1 MIDDIDLKILT
12 IIRSDARISNAEV
25 ARQICMTPSAV
36 FERIRKLEERGVIR
50 GYETRL
56 NPKVLGLGL
65 LAFVFVR
72 TDGTAG
78 ELTAA
83 ERLAEFPEV
92 LEVHNIAGEDCYL
105 AKVRVPDTEALG
117 RLLREKVGVIPSVR
131 STRTTIV
138 LESIKESMTLP
149 LAPVAEASAVE
160 DAAD

>member
-83 ERLAEFPEV
+83 ERLAGCSEG
-92 LEVHNIAGEDCYL
+92 LGGDNIPRG
-105 AKVRVPDTEALG
+105 
-117 RLLREKVGVIPSVR
+117 
-131 STRTTIV
+131 
-138 LESIKESMTLP
+138 
-149 LAPVAEASAVE
+149 
-160 DAAD
+160 